1 MTKPLLPPTEPF
13 DPGLSAPPRRPLPK
27 MLKIQYQRWLRRW
40 RRSPHPLSPSFW
52 VVGGVALTAALAT
65 IQNPIPVQLLERN
78 AQTFF
83 FDLRGLVVPP
93 GNNPDLPQQPEI
105 VILAMDGDTMTQ
117 GTQIYPS
124 DPKQYAYFEP
134 IQQWPWQR
142 TAYAIVIERLM
153 QAGARAVVLDVVLD
167 ANSSYGDADDAR
179 LQQVL
184 KRYPGRVTLA
194 AKYVEEAKRT
204 GFETQ
209 LLTPNPI
216 FQAANPVLGFINL
229 PLSANGRMHQLGS
242 VYWQQTQAQYA
253 ESGIE
258 LPQIP
263 SLAEGALQAAQVD
276 YPAPLGQD
284 LFFYGPS
291 QTFRHIPFWHVLDP
305 QNWQGYHLKNQTFQD
320 KIVLIGPTGGGESF
334 QDFHLAP
341 FSGTLRYPEKM
352 AGVEIQANAIAT
364 LMQGRTLMPLFTH
377 GLQGVLVVG
386 IVVLAGY
393 VQNRHTKRLRLSQL
407 LHRFGYGLAIALG
420 YGLISYVVFVQGRL
434 ILPTA
439 VPMLAIGMGGLA
451 ALAIEIVGYQRRIRR
466 DMENLPDTSTDLET
480 DSPYETAEAQEVLE
494 RRKKEFLGSILK
506 GRYQVDSEIG
516 KGGFGETYLAKDL
529 QRPGT
534 PFCVVKRLR
543 PQNKS
548 DKVMRLAEKLFKQEA
563 EVLQQLGHHDQIPD
577 LLAFFN
583 QDNDFYLVQQYVHGK
598 SLADELTLSTAS
610 RKVTR
615 PLNEQAVVMLLYE
628 LLHILDFVHHHKVI
642 HRDIKPANII
652 RRQSDRKLV
661 LIDFGAVKQVRELV
675 DVLDDGTQITVP
687 IGTSGYMAPEQAQGY
702 PKPGSDIYSLGMT
715 GIRALTGIEPRNL
728 DTNQQGESQGIDW
741 RETLKASVPLIQI
754 LEKMTCFNLSD
765 RYQTAQAVL
774 VDLLPLVERA
784 EKSGYATALSEALP
798 PIYDDCSVTD
808 ETKPWQPDSPD
819 LPLPPTDP
827 ELSPTDALAQGDT
840 QVGPSEPAT
849 DPTIPATD
857 ALPELPLTDAEL
869 PSTDPSAELPPTDAE
884 ES

>member
-1 MTKPLLPPTEPF
+1 MTKPLFAPTEAFEAGSP
-13 DPGLSAPPRRPLPK
+13 PPPRRPRWR
-27 MLKIQYQRWLRRW
+27 MLKVQYRRWSSRW
-40 RRSPHPLSPSFW
+40 RRSRPNLSPSYW

-65 IQNPIPVQLLERN
+65 IQNPIPVQLIERN
-78 AQTFF
+78 AQTLF
-83 FDLRGLVVPP
+83 FDLRGSVPPP
-93 GNNPDLPQQPEI
+93 GNNPELPQQPEI

-124 DPKQYAYFEP
+124 DPTQYAYFAP

-167 ANSSYGDADDAR
+167 ANSSYGEADDAR

-194 AKYVEEAKRT
+194 AKYVEEEKRT

-209 LLTPNPI
+209 LLTPNPL
-216 FQAANPVLGFINL
+216 FQAANPILGFINL
-229 PLSANGRMHQLGS
+229 PISANGRMHELGR
-242 VYWQQTQAQYA
+242 VYWQETQAQYA
-253 ESGIE
+253 ELGIE

-276 YPAPLGQD
+276 YPVPLGKD

-305 QNWQGYHLKNQTFQD
+305 QNWQGYHLKNQTFKD
-320 KIVLIGPTGGGESF
+320 KLVLIGPTGGGESF

-341 FSGTLRYPEKM
+341 FSGTLRYPEKL

-377 GLQGVLVVG
+377 GLGQGVFVVG
-386 IVVLAGY
+386 VVVLAGY
-393 VQNRHTKRLRLSQL
+393 VQNRQTKRLRLSQL
-407 LHRFGYGLAIALG
+407 LHRFGYGVAIALG
-420 YGLISYVVFVQGRL
+420 YGVISYVVFVQGRL

-439 VPMLAIGMGGLA
+439 VPMLAISMGRLA
-451 ALAIEIVGYQRRIRR
+451 ALAIEIVGYQRRLRR
-466 DMENLPDTSTDLET
+466 DMKKLPDTSTDLET
-480 DSPYETAEAQEVLE
+480 DSSYETAEAQEVLE
-494 RRKKEFLGSILK
+494 RRKQEFLGSILK
-506 GRYQVDSEIG
+506 GRYQVESEIG

-615 PLNEQAVVMLLYE
+615 PLNEQAVVLLLSE

-642 HRDIKPANII
+642 HRDIKPANIL
-652 RRQSDRKLV
+652 RRQADRKLV
-661 LIDFGAVKQVRELV
+661 LIDFGAVKQVRDL
-675 DVLDDGTQITVP
+675 DVLDDGTQLTVP
-687 IGTSGYMAPEQAQGY
+687 IGTSGYMAPEQAQGRPY
-702 PKPGSDIYSLGMT
+702 PASDIYSLGMT

-728 DTNQQGESQGIDW
+728 DTNQQGETQGLDW
-741 RETLKASVPLIQI
+741 RDTLRASEVLIQI

-774 VDLLPLVERA
+774 VDLQPLV
-784 EKSGYATALSEALP
+784 KSSAAPVPPAILP
-798 PIYDDCSVTD
+798 PGHDDCSVTD
-808 ETKPWQPDSPD
+808 VTQPWQFDSPD

-827 ELSPTDALAQGDT
+827 ELSPPAALEQGKTEIWQSEAVTDPT
-840 QVGPSEPAT
+840 TPAT
-849 DPTIPATD
+849 DEIAEL
-857 ALPELPLTDAEL
+857 LPTDAET
-869 PSTDPSAELPPTDAE
+869 PAMDAIAEFPPTDAE
-884 ES
+884 PS